1 MRPTILA
8 TLLLATACGPQNA
21 QIVAGDYAGFLAASN
36 SLTVIK
42 DNLKYEDFQTNYAID
57 CRDFATARNER
68 ENEQLRL
75 EGRIPVCRGDTR
87 EDGSTVAREDW
98 PPPHEVW
105 LDNDG
110 FRVIGDPLEPWRGE
124 AIMTSEGDFQLTF
137 HQRLP
142 GGEDFR
148 FAIVV
153 DPVFRPRDCVQ
164 RGGELSFE
172 DIDGNWI
179 EEWSRDAD
187 NGTLYYLNASSF
199 QFAPEEIIQG
209 QVNPDYNPQPWFFPP
224 EWGAGFAAG
233 QFGDDRLRVRGARY
247 APPEGYIAYQ
257 TESDLFGGVGGVT
270 VDQLFYCG
278 SPFPDFPASAE
289 QAAACLPFMTE
300 QVEDITGTIMETY
313 REIQH
318 PMVGGDD
325 DSLPTIRP
333 RVHDNAWRE
342 HDGSSAGLDGWVG
355 LHYNWIRFDDGSTLE
370 RGGSASGEFSLLFDA
385 EDNQSRIYVR
395 GNFETRRIKQDTWV
409 SEFVPEVKFEENG
422 TTVCGVPGTE
432 LQ

>member
-1 MRPTILA
+1 
-8 TLLLATACGPQNA
+8 
-21 QIVAGDYAGFLAASN
+21 
-36 SLTVIK
+36 
-42 DNLKYEDFQTNYAID
+42 
-57 CRDFATARNER
+57 
-68 ENEQLRL
+68 
-75 EGRIPVCRGDTR
+75 
-87 EDGSTVAREDW
+87 
-98 PPPHEVW
+98 
-105 LDNDG
+105 
-110 FRVIGDPLEPWRGE
+110 
-124 AIMTSEGDFQLTF
+124 
-137 HQRLP
+137 
-142 GGEDFR
+142 
-148 FAIVV
+148 
-153 DPVFRPRDCVQ
+153 
-164 RGGELSFE
+164 
-172 DIDGNWI
+172 
-179 EEWSRDAD
+179 
-187 NGTLYYLNASSF
+187 
-199 QFAPEEIIQG
+199 
-209 QVNPDYNPQPWFFPP
+209 
-224 EWGAGFAAG
+224 
-233 QFGDDRLRVRGARY
+233 
-247 APPEGYIAYQ
+247 
-257 TESDLFGGVGGVT
+257 
-270 VDQLFYCG
+270 
-278 SPFPDFPASAE
+278 
-289 QAAACLPFMTE
+289 MTE